1 MAFGIIIF
9 SVIELILIQ
18 GNSIKH
24 GYCKEAVNSVNYVT
38 SCPTSKEE
46 WDIAATKKN
55 CTEIAKQQNCSP
67 VDKFLYHCL
76 SNEYNNALL
85 EVCAPQR
92 RIIGHCV
99 EFNVGGG
106 FIQDTLTAPCSTT
119 FPKCD
124 LVHYMSSDAYLYP
137 DCYERVIRRKTTLST
152 THSTIDMT
160 TSKSEAGIRTEF
172 IGVGIFVIVIVFS
185 VFIIMVAFYMY
196 IKKRRNM
203 INNTSKSR
211 KEERKL
217 IADNSQGMEC
227 PMSTFGSRG
236 KELFRRS
243 FSV

>member
-9 SVIELILIQ
+9 LVIELILIQ

-24 GYCKEAVNSVNYVT
+24 GYCKEAVNSINYVT

-55 CTEIAKQQNCSP
+55 CTEIAKQQNCTP

-172 IGVGIFVIVIVFS
+172 IGVGIFVIVIVIVFS
-185 VFIIMVAFYMY
+185 VFIMMAFY

-203 INNTSKSR
+203 INKTSKSR

-217 IADNSQGMEC
+217 IADKPQGMKC

-243 FSV
+243 ISV